1 MDFFNLIEDLKK
13 SDSSLIFYCL
23 LNRIPIIIIGEDSD
37 IIDNLLIDLSD
48 LMHFRKEVVFYTDF
62 ISNSEYQELLQ
73 NEAIDYNSQRTHIR
87 CSCDVSGK
95 SLMDI
100 NQFNS
105 WIMGFELDNDKHKL
119 ENFIKFIKE
128 KIGFFLNIMIF
139 SKSISISCVGLNLR
153 QIDLT
158 FEENILQK
166 ISRDT
171 EKAIVKM
178 KRVLLE
184 KTKPEKLDKEL
195 IRTLLDFEVEKKEL
209 KKNILKNEIQKFY
222 SGSKRSFFILSK
234 LSLLNSFEMAVRIGS
249 KTLLEIIDY
258 DEATIGRMVSFIE
271 KEWGEDFSN
280 LFENGKKVNALDSM
294 QSLWG

>member
-1 MDFFNLIEDLKK
+1 MDFFNVLEDLKK

-23 LNRIPIIIIGEDSD
+23 LNRIPIIITGEDSE
-37 IIDNLLIDLSD
+37 IIDNYLIDLSE

-73 NEAIDYNSQRTHIR
+73 NETIDYNSQRTQIR
-87 CSCDVSGK
+87 SSCDVSGK
-95 SLMDI
+95 SLIEID
-100 NQFNS
+100 QFNS
-105 WIMGFELDNDKHKL
+105 WIIGFKLENNKLKL

-128 KIGFFLNIMIF
+128 KVKVFLNIMIY
-139 SKSISISCVGLNLR
+139 SKSISINTVGLDLK
-153 QIDLT
+153 QLDLT
-158 FEENILQK
+158 FEQNILQK

-184 KTKPEKLDKEL
+184 KTKTEKLDKDL
-195 IRTLLDFEVEKKEL
+195 IKILLDFEVEKKEL

-222 SGSKRSFFILSK
+222 SGSKRAFFILSK
-234 LSLLNSFEMAVRIGS
+234 FNLLNSFEMNVRIGS
-249 KTLLEIIDY
+249 KSLLEIIDY
-258 DEATIGRMVSFIE
+258 DEASIRRMVSFIE
-271 KEWGEDFSN
+271 KEWGEDFSD

>member
-1 MDFFNLIEDLKK
+1 MDFFNVLEDLKK

-23 LNRIPIIIIGEDSD
+23 LNRIPIIITGEDSE
-37 IIDNLLIDLSD
+37 IIDNYLIDLSE
-48 LMHFRKEVVFYTDF
+48 LMHFRKEIVFYTDF

-73 NEAIDYNSQRTHIR
+73 NETIDYNSQRTQIR
-87 CSCDVSGK
+87 SSCDVSGK
-95 SLMDI
+95 SLIEID
-100 NQFNS
+100 QFNS
-105 WIMGFELDNDKHKL
+105 WIIGFKLENNKLKL

-128 KIGFFLNIMIF
+128 KVKVFLNIMIY
-139 SKSISISCVGLNLR
+139 SKSISINTVGLDLK
-153 QIDLT
+153 QLDLT
-158 FEENILQK
+158 FEQNILQK

-184 KTKPEKLDKEL
+184 KTKTEKLDKDL
-195 IRTLLDFEVEKKEL
+195 IKILLDFEVEKKEL

-222 SGSKRSFFILSK
+222 SGSKRAFFILSK
-234 LSLLNSFEMAVRIGS
+234 LNLLNSFEMNVRIGS
-249 KTLLEIIDY
+249 KSLLEIIDY
-258 DEATIGRMVSFIE
+258 DEASIRRMVSFIE
-271 KEWGEDFSN
+271 KEWGEDFSD

>member
-1 MDFFNLIEDLKK
+1 MDFFNVLEDLKK

-23 LNRIPIIIIGEDSD
+23 LNRIPIIITGEDSE
-37 IIDNLLIDLSD
+37 IIDNYLIDLSE

-73 NEAIDYNSQRTHIR
+73 NETIDYNSQRTQIR
-87 CSCDVSGK
+87 SSCDVSGK
-95 SLMDI
+95 SLIEID
-100 NQFNS
+100 QFNS
-105 WIMGFELDNDKHKL
+105 WIIGFKLENNKLKL

-128 KIGFFLNIMIF
+128 KVKVFLNIMIY
-139 SKSISISCVGLNLR
+139 SKSISINTVGLDLK
-153 QIDLT
+153 QLDLT
-158 FEENILQK
+158 FEQNILQK

-184 KTKPEKLDKEL
+184 KTKTEKLDKDL
-195 IRTLLDFEVEKKEL
+195 IKILLDFEVEKKEL

-222 SGSKRSFFILSK
+222 SGSKRAFFILSK
-234 LSLLNSFEMAVRIGS
+234 LNLLNSFEMNVRIGS
-249 KTLLEIIDY
+249 KSLLEIIDY
-258 DEATIGRMVSFIE
+258 DEASIRRMVSFIE
-271 KEWGEDFSN
+271 KEWGEDFSD

>member
-1 MDFFNLIEDLKK
+1 MDFFNVLEDLKK

-23 LNRIPIIIIGEDSD
+23 LNRIPIIITGEDSE
-37 IIDNLLIDLSD
+37 IIDNFLIDLSD

-73 NEAIDYNSQRTHIR
+73 NEAIDYNSQRTQIR

-95 SLMDI
+95 SLIEID
-100 NQFNS
+100 QFNS

-128 KIGFFLNIMIF
+128 KVNVFLNIMIF
-139 SKSISISCVGLNLR
+139 SKSISIITIGLNLK
-153 QIDLT
+153 QLDLT
-158 FEENILQK
+158 FEQNILQK

-171 EKAIVKM
+171 EKSIVKM

-184 KTKPEKLDKEL
+184 KTKPENLDKEL
-195 IRTLLDFEVEKKEL
+195 IKTLLDFEVEKKEL

-222 SGSKRSFFILSK
+222 SGSKRAFFILSK
-234 LSLLNSFEMAVRIGS
+234 LNLLNSFEMNVRIGS
-249 KTLLEIIDY
+249 KSLLEIIDY
-258 DEATIGRMVSFIE
+258 DEASIGRMVSFID
-271 KEWGEDFSN
+271 KEWGEDFSD
-280 LFENGKKVNALDSM
+280 LFENGKKVNVLDSM